1 MLLFHLGNGS
11 DSFGHEA
18 RGHQAMN
25 LKGDPTVLVVDDDRG
40 HSRALA
46 KTFERAGYRVSTAS
60 DGQEALMILTERAY
74 DLVITDLKMPRMN
87 GLDLLRNIRALTPQA
102 AVVILTA
109 YGEWTTYMNAM
120 DNGAVDYL
128 NKPVRRDEI
137 LMVARKALA
146 RRGVRPPGI
155 SRCDTTENPA

>member
-1 MLLFHLGNGS
+1 
-11 DSFGHEA
+11 
-18 RGHQAMN
+18 MN
-25 LKGDPTVLVVDDDRG
+25 PKRDPTVLVVDDDRK
-40 HSRALA
+40 HTQALA
-46 KTFERAGYRVSTAS
+46 KTFERAGYRVSTAN

-120 DNGAVDYL
+120 DSGAVDYM
-128 NKPVRRDEI
+128 NKPVRREEI

-146 RRGVRPPGI
+146 RRGIRGPDVARTSSG
-155 SRCDTTENPA
+155 EAGPAVG